1 MKRWRVVSLLLLP
14 LLIVLAGLA
23 FLGLTETGFRQL
35 VGMAVDL
42 SGGVLAV
49 ENVQGRLL
57 GKWQLDGLRLQTPAA
72 DLSCKKIV
80 AQWQPL
86 ALFRGTVRIVTVHGE
101 GIDVLIKEEGQGYSS
116 FPLPE
121 ILLPVEV
128 ALATFELNDVSIH
141 GMAGMELPRI
151 EQISL
156 ELATRRNHV
165 ILKRAEVRIPGGSA
179 HMQGIIGLGGKWPL
193 DLRGG
198 WRMEKKGAGLLAAP
212 VAADF
217 VIRGTLND
225 LVAQVD
231 LQTPVKTRVNL
242 ACSDPFGALRWQADT
257 ILSQVKLAEVHPSWP
272 DLVLESGDIRASGTR
287 AGYQG
292 TAQLQ
297 GAWNQSESRLPLAS
311 QPQTQVHAEFTGDSN
326 GLWVSLVAQLP
337 AGTVTDKDV
346 LKPQEPGTQGG
357 ESTVLPAP
365 GTDKERPAGAVTA
378 RAAVGWRDGL
388 HWQIEL
394 TGKDMNPGAYFPD
407 WQGHINTRIN
417 ISGRLQDEA
426 LQGEMQLA
434 ALDGDLLGY
443 PLSGS
448 GSVSVDEDGAQVKEF
463 VLRSGESEL
472 AVTGTVGAGVK
483 DGAGATSTLDLRVQL
498 DSANLGNLLP
508 EAGGT
513 AHLKGS
519 VQGSR
524 EAPEF
529 SFELDAGKLFYGD
542 TALQALTGSGQ
553 GIFGPQGAVNVN
565 LAGKGLRAGNTEFG
579 SLIVDLGGT
588 MARHQVQAKLTGPA
602 GDMDLVLAG
611 GLTAQTWQGEIRDLL
626 LRLDP
631 YGKWQLQS
639 PAPMRIDGKGVD
651 PTSVCLQQGEA
662 KLCLQGGWHPS
673 RDNGSGDGQWWLDA
687 NLDSFACNLL
697 YQWHLLPYSVE
708 GKLAALVRTAG
719 VGARL
724 VTMEGRFSV
733 PEVQLAIQNEDG
745 EEQILRWTDNLLDLK
760 LVGDKLV
767 SMAKSRFQDGSAL
780 DAMISIGGFGDLSA
794 SWAGLPI
801 QGEIGL
807 DVKDLAP
814 VAVLSNYTVK
824 PTGSMKGTFAVQGR
838 VGNPHLIGE
847 LRQIQ
852 GNVFIPATGIT
863 LENLLLS
870 VMAKGEEEGMHL
882 VLDAVS
888 GPGKIRI
895 AGDLTRDMQKGWLA
909 DATATGKE
917 FEVAHLPDYAI
928 FIDPDLHFAWRA
940 GMMQVSGKVL
950 VPRASVTIKEVEGSV
965 TASHDIVVVD
975 SGEAGEKKDLPL
987 QGSVIVELGPDVR
1000 VNAFGL
1006 KGQLLGSVTVS
1017 VTPGL
1022 PLTGKG
1028 SLTMHDGIFIVRDRA
1043 LDIYRGRFFFLS
1055 GPLDNP
1061 GIDVLAQKK
1070 NNDKTVG
1077 VLASGTVNDM
1087 DLKLF
1092 SDPPMAEDA
1101 VLRELLAGRS
1111 YSGTTSHQVSNTIG
1125 AVATGLGLVQSGTF
1139 VEDILSRLENQF
1151 ALNDIYVESGEKS
1164 SDVSLMV
1171 GKELSKDLYISYGY
1185 DPFTSAG
1192 IFKARYDLWKGFSVE
1207 TEVGADKT
1215 GADLL
1220 WSIEK

>member
-1 MKRWRVVSLLLLP
+1 MLLLP
-14 LLIVLAGLA
+14 VLIVLAGLA
-23 FLGLTETGFRQL
+23 FLGLTESGFRQL
-35 VGMAVDL
+35 IRMAVDL
-42 SGGVLAV
+42 SGGALAV
-49 ENVQGRLL
+49 EDVQGRLL
-57 GKWQLDGLRLQTPAA
+57 GKWRLDGLRLQTPAV
-72 DLSCKKIV
+72 DLSCKKMV

-86 ALFRGTVRIVTVHGE
+86 ALFQGTVRMVTVHGE
-101 GIDVLIKEEGQGYSS
+101 GIDVRIKEEGQGASS

-121 ILLPVEV
+121 VLLPVEV
-128 ALATFELNDVSIH
+128 AFATFELNDVSIH

-156 ELATRRNHV
+156 ELATQRNYV
-165 ILKRAEVRIPGGSA
+165 ILKRVEARIPGTSA

-193 DLRGG
+193 NLRGG
-198 WRMEKKGAGLLAAP
+198 WSMEEKGVGPLAVP

-231 LQTPVKTRVNL
+231 FQTPVQTRVNL

-257 ILSQVKLAEVHPSWP
+257 ILSQVKPAEMNPNWP
-272 DLVLESGDIRASGTR
+272 ELVLASVDIRASGTR

-292 TAQLQ
+292 TVQLEGGWAQSPP
-297 GAWNQSESRLPLAS
+297 AR
-311 QPQTQVHAEFTGDSN
+311 VHAEFAGDLA
-326 GLWVSLVAQLP
+326 GLWVSSLVAQLP
-337 AGTVTDKDV
+337 AG
-346 LKPQEPGTQGG
+346 
-357 ESTVLPAP
+357 AI
-365 GTDKERPAGAVTA
+365 TA
-378 RAAVGWRDGL
+378 RAALGWQDGL
-388 HWQIEL
+388 HWQMEL
-394 TGKDMNPGAYFPD
+394 AGNDMNPESYFPD
-407 WQGHINTRIN
+407 WQGHINARI
-417 ISGRLQDEA
+417 SSTGSWQGDELRGTA
-426 LQGEMQLA
+426 QLV

-448 GSVSVDEDGAQVKEF
+448 GSVSVDGDGAQVKGL

-472 AVTGTVGAGVK
+472 AVTGTVGAGATAGQGRPSVVGAK
-483 DGAGATSTLDLRVQL
+483 DGAGATAGQGRPSVVGAKDGAGATNTLDLRVQL
-498 DSANLGNLLP
+498 NTANLGNLLP

-524 EAPEF
+524 ETPEF
-529 SFELDAGKLFYGD
+529 SFDLDASKLFYRD
-542 TALQALTGSGQ
+542 IILQTLTGSGQ
-553 GIFGPQGAVNVN
+553 GVFSPQGEVD
-565 LAGKGLRAGNTEFG
+565 LKFSGKGVRTGKAEFT
-579 SLIVDLGGT
+579 SLAVDLGGT
-588 MARHQVQAKLTGPA
+588 MAGHQLQAKLTGPA

-611 GLTAQTWQGEIRDLL
+611 GLAAQVWQGEIRDLL

-639 PAPMRIDGKGVD
+639 PAPMRIDGAGVD
-651 PTSVCLQQGEA
+651 LASFCLQQGEA
-662 KLCLQGGWHPS
+662 RLCLAGGWNP
-673 RDNGSGDGQWWLDA
+673 SGDGQWRMEA
-687 NLDSFACNLL
+687 NLDSFDANLL
-697 YQWHLLPYSVE
+697 YQWHLLSRPVE
-708 GKLAALVRTAG
+708 GRLDAFVRTAG
-719 VGARL
+719 EGARL
-724 VTMEGRFSV
+724 RTGEARCSA
-733 PEVQLAIQNEDG
+733 PALQLAIQDEDG
-745 EEQILRWTDNLLDLK
+745 KEQFLRWTDNLLHLE
-760 LVGDKLV
+760 LVDDKLV
-767 SMAKSRFQDGSAL
+767 SMAKSWFQDGSTL
-780 DAMISIGGFGDLSA
+780 DATIIIDGFGDLSA

-801 QGEIGL
+801 QGEMGL

-814 VAVLSNYTVK
+814 VAVLSDYTVK

-838 VGNPHLIGE
+838 VGNPRLSGE
-847 LRQIQ
+847 LRQIE

-863 LENLLLS
+863 LENLFLS
-870 VMAKGEEEGMHL
+870 VMVQGEGEGMRL
-882 VLDAVS
+882 ILDTAS
-888 GPGKIRI
+888 GPGKIRVV
-895 AGDLTRDMQKGWLA
+895 GDITHDEQNGWQV

-917 FEVAHLPDYAI
+917 FVVVHLPDYEI
-928 FIDPDLHFAWRA
+928 LLDPDLRFAWRA
-940 GMMQVSGKVL
+940 GVMQISGKVL

-965 TASHDIVVVD
+965 TASSDVVVVD
-975 SGEAGEKKDLPL
+975 SGEEGERKDLPL
-987 QGSVIVELGPDVR
+987 LGSVIVELGPDVR

-1006 KGQLLGSVTVS
+1006 KGQLLGSVTVN
-1017 VTPGL
+1017 VAPGL

-1043 LDIYRGRFFFLS
+1043 LDIFRGRFFFLG

-1070 NNDKTVG
+1070 TNNKTVG

-1087 DLKLF
+1087 ELKLF

-1101 VLRELLAGRS
+1101 ILTELLAGRS
-1111 YSGTTSHQVSNTIG
+1111 YSGTSHQVSNTVG
-1125 AVATGLGLVQSGTF
+1125 AVATGLGLTQSGAF
-1139 VEDILSRLENQF
+1139 VEEILARLENQF
-1151 ALNDIYVESGEKS
+1151 ALDDIYVESGEKS
-1164 SDVSLMV
+1164 SDVSVMI

>member
-1 MKRWRVVSLLLLP
+1 VRRRWVVSLLLLP
-14 LLIVLAGLA
+14 VLIVLAGLA
-23 FLGLTETGFRQL
+23 FLGLTESGLRQL

-42 SGGVLAV
+42 SGGVLSV
-49 ENVQGRLL
+49 EDVQGRLL
-57 GKWQLDGLRLQTPAA
+57 GKWRLDGLRLQTPAA
-72 DLSCKKIV
+72 NLSCKKIM

-101 GIDVLIKEEGQGYSS
+101 GIDVLIKEKGRGDFS

-141 GMAGMELPRI
+141 GMTGMELPRI

-165 ILKRAEVRIPGGSA
+165 ILKKAEARIPGASA

-198 WRMEKKGAGLLAAP
+198 WRMEKKGIGLLAAP

-242 ACSDPFGALRWQADT
+242 TCSDPFGALRWQVDT
-257 ILSQVKLAEVHPSWP
+257 IVSQVKLAEIRSNWP
-272 DLVLESGDIRASGTR
+272 DLVLASIDIRASGTR

-297 GAWNQSESRLPLAS
+297 GAWNQSESRLPLANR
-311 QPQTQVHAEFTGDSN
+311 PQAQIHAEFMGDYD
-326 GLWVSLVAQLP
+326 GLWVSSLVAQLP
-337 AGTVTDKDV
+337 AGTVTDTDIH
-346 LKPQEPGTQGG
+346 KPQEQGTQGVD
-357 ESTVLPAP
+357 STVSPAP
-365 GTDKERPAGAVTA
+365 GPDKERPAGAVTA

-388 HWQIEL
+388 QWQIEL
-394 TGKDMNPGAYFPD
+394 TGKNIDPESYFPA
-407 WQGHINTRIN
+407 WQGRINTRIN
-417 ISGRLQDEA
+417 ISGW
-426 LQGEMQLA
+426 LQGEELRSEMQLA

-448 GSVSVDEDGAQVKEF
+448 GSVSVDGDGVQVKEL

-472 AVTGTVGAGVK
+472 AVTGTVGAG
-483 DGAGATSTLDLRVQL
+483 DGEGATSTLDLRVQL

-519 VQGSR
+519 VQGSL

-529 SFELDAGKLFYGD
+529 FFELDAGELFYRD
-542 TALQALTGSGQ
+542 TVMQALTGSGQ
-553 GIFGPQGAVNVN
+553 GIFAPQGAVNVN

-602 GDMDLVLAG
+602 GDMDLVVAG
-611 GLTAQTWQGEIRDLL
+611 GLAAQTWQGEIRDLL
-626 LRLDP
+626 LRLEP
-631 YGKWQLQS
+631 YGKWQLLD
-639 PAPMRIDGKGVD
+639 PVPMRIDGKGVD
-651 PTSVCLQQGEA
+651 LTAVCLQQGEA
-662 KLCLQGGWHPS
+662 RICLQGGWHPS
-673 RDNGSGDGQWWLDA
+673 GDNGSGDGQWWLDA

-733 PEVQLAIQNEDG
+733 PELQLAIEDEDG

-760 LVGDKLV
+760 LVDDKLV

-780 DAMISIGGFGDLSA
+780 DAMITIGGFGDLSA

-814 VAVLSNYTVK
+814 VAGLSNYTVK

-838 VGNPHLIGE
+838 LGNPHLIGE

-852 GNVFIPATGIT
+852 GNVFIPVTGIT

-895 AGDLTRDMQKGWLA
+895 AGDLTHDEQKGWQV
-909 DATATGKE
+909 DATATGRE
-917 FEVAHLPDYAI
+917 FEVAHLSDYAI
-928 FIDPDLHFAWRA
+928 FIDPDLRFAWRE
-940 GMMQVSGKVL
+940 GVMQVSGKVL

-965 TASHDIVVVD
+965 TASRDVVVVD
-975 SGEAGEKKDLPL
+975 SGEEGKRKDLPL
-987 QGSVIVELGPDVR
+987 QGSVVVELGPDVR

-1006 KGQLLGSVTVS
+1006 KGRLLGSVTVS
-1017 VTPGL
+1017 YAPGL

-1028 SLTMHDGIFIVRDRA
+1028 SLTMHDGIFVVRDRA
-1043 LDIYRGRFFFLS
+1043 LDIYRGRFFFLG

-1087 DLKLF
+1087 ELKLF

-1101 VLRELLAGRS
+1101 VLKELLAGRS
-1111 YSGTTSHQVSNTIG
+1111 YSGTSHQVSNTIG
-1125 AVATGLGLVQSGTF
+1125 AVATGLGLAQSGTF

-1151 ALNDIYVESGEKS
+1151 ALDDIYVESGEKS
-1164 SDVSLMV
+1164 SNVSVMV
-1171 GKELSKDLYISYGY
+1171 GKELSEDLYISYGY

-1220 WSIEK
+1220 WSVEK

>member
-1 MKRWRVVSLLLLP
+1 MKRRRVVSLLFLP
-14 LLIVLAGLA
+14 VVIILAGLA
-23 FLGLTETGFRQL
+23 FLGLTESGLRQL

-42 SGGVLAV
+42 SGGMLAV
-49 ENVQGRLL
+49 DEVQGRLL
-57 GKWQLDGLRLQTPAA
+57 GKWRLDGLRLQTQAA
-72 DLSCKKIV
+72 DLSCKKII

-101 GIDVLIKEEGQGYSS
+101 GIDVRIKEEGQGDSS

-121 ILLPVEV
+121 ILLPLEV
-128 ALATFELNDVSIH
+128 ALATFELKDVFIH
-141 GMAGMELPRI
+141 GITGVELPRI

-156 ELATRRNHV
+156 ELAARRNHV
-165 ILKRAEVRIPGGSA
+165 TLKRVEAGIPGGSA
-179 HMQGIIGLGGKWPL
+179 HLRGIVSLSGKWPL
-193 DLRGG
+193 DLQGG
-198 WRMEKKGAGLLAAP
+198 WRMEKKSAGLPAAP

-217 VIRGTLND
+217 VIRGTLTD
-225 LVAQVD
+225 LVARVD

-242 ACSDPFGALRWQADT
+242 SCSDLLGALRWQADT
-257 ILSQVKLAEVHPSWP
+257 VLSQVQLAEMHSNWP
-272 DLVLESGDIRASGTR
+272 DLILPTVDIRASGTR

-292 TAQLQ
+292 TAFLE
-297 GAWNQSESRLPLAS
+297 GAWNQSESQLPSARP
-311 QPQTQVHAEFTGDSN
+311 PQTQLHAEFTGDSN
-326 GLWVSLVAQLP
+326 GLWVSLAAQLP
-337 AGTVTDKDV
+337 AGTMKDKDA
-346 LKPQEPGTQGG
+346 LRPQEPGMQGADTT
-357 ESTVLPAP
+357 ESSAP
-365 GTDKERPAGAVTA
+365 GTDKERPGGAVTA
-378 RAAVGWRDGL
+378 RAAIGWRDGL
-388 HWQIEL
+388 QWQIEL
-394 TGKDMNPGAYFPD
+394 AGKDIDPELYFPA

-417 ISGRLQDEA
+417 ISGRW
-426 LQGEMQLA
+426 QGEELMSEMQLA

-448 GSVSVDEDGAQVKEF
+448 GSVNIDGEGARVKEL

-472 AVTGTVGAGVK
+472 TVNGTVGLGAG
-483 DGAGATSTLDLRVQL
+483 DGAGATSALDLRVQL

-508 EAGGT
+508 EAGGM

-519 VQGSR
+519 VQGR
-524 EAPEF
+524 WQAPEF
-529 SFELDAGKLFYGD
+529 SFELDAGKLFYRD

-565 LAGKGLRAGNTEFG
+565 LAGKGVRAGNTEFA

-611 GLTAQTWQGEIRDLL
+611 GLAALVWQGEIRNLL
-626 LRLDP
+626 LQLDP

-662 KLCLQGGWHPS
+662 RFCLQGGWQP
-673 RDNGSGDGQWWLDA
+673 SGDGQWWLDA

-708 GKLAALVRTAG
+708 GELTAFVRTAG

-724 VTMEGRFSV
+724 VTMEGRFAV
-733 PEVQLAIQNEDG
+733 PEVQLALQNEDG
-745 EEQILRWTDNLLDLK
+745 EEQLLRWTDNLLDLK
-760 LVGDKLV
+760 LVDDTLV
-767 SMAKSRFQDGSAL
+767 GMAKSRFQDGSAL
-780 DAMISIGGFGDLSA
+780 DAMISIDGFSDLSA

-814 VAVLSNYTVK
+814 VAVLSNYTVR

-838 VGNPHLIGE
+838 AGNPHLIGE

-852 GNVFIPATGIT
+852 GNVFIPVTGIT

-895 AGDLTRDMQKGWLA
+895 GGDLTRDEQKGWQLN
-909 DATATGKE
+909 ATATGKE

-928 FIDPDLHFAWRA
+928 FIDPDLRFAWRA
-940 GMMQVSGKVL
+940 GVVQVSGKAL
-950 VPRASVTIKEVEGSV
+950 VPRASITIKEVEGSV
-965 TASHDIVVVD
+965 TASSDVIVVD
-975 SGEAGEKKDLPL
+975 NGKEAERKDLPL
-987 QGSVIVELGPDVR
+987 QGSVIVELGPDVHID
-1000 VNAFGL
+1000 AFGL
-1006 KGQLLGSVTVS
+1006 KGRLLGSVTVS
-1017 VTPGL
+1017 DAPGL

-1028 SLTMHDGIFIVRDRA
+1028 SFTMHDGIFVVRDRA
-1043 LDIYRGRFFFLS
+1043 LNISRGRFFFLG

-1070 NNDKTVG
+1070 TIDDKTVG

-1092 SDPPMAEDA
+1092 SDPPMTEDA
-1101 VLRELLAGRS
+1101 ILRELLTGRS
-1111 YSGTTSHQVSNTIG
+1111 YSGTSHQVSSTVG
-1125 AVATGLGLVQSGTF
+1125 AVATGLGLTQSGAF
-1139 VEDILSRLENQF
+1139 VEDVLSRLENQF
-1151 ALNDIYVESGEKS
+1151 SLSDIYVESGEKS
-1164 SDVSLMV
+1164 SDMSVMV
-1171 GKELSKDLYISYGY
+1171 GKELSEDLYISYGY

-1192 IFKARYDLWKGFSVE
+1192 IFKARYDLWKGLSVE

>member
-1 MKRWRVVSLLLLP
+1 LLP
-14 LLIVLAGLA
+14 VLIVLAGLA
-23 FLGLTETGFRQL
+23 FLGLTESGFRQL
-35 VGMAVDL
+35 VRMAVDL

-49 ENVQGRLL
+49 EDVQGRLL
-57 GKWQLDGLRLQTPAA
+57 GKWRLDGLRLQTPAA

-101 GIDVLIKEEGQGYSS
+101 GIDVLIKEEGQGDSS

-141 GMAGMELPRI
+141 GMTGMELPYI

-165 ILKRAEVRIPGGSA
+165 ILKRAEAGIPGGSA

-193 DLRGG
+193 DLQGG
-198 WRMEKKGAGLLAAP
+198 WRMEKKGVGLLAAP

-231 LQTPVKTRVNL
+231 LQTPVQTRVNL

-257 ILSQVKLAEVHPSWP
+257 ILSQVKLAEVHSNWP
-272 DLVLESGDIRASGTR
+272 DLVLTSGDIRASGTR

-297 GAWNQSESRLPLAS
+297 GAWNHSESRLPLAS
-311 QPQTQVHAEFTGDSN
+311 QPQTQLHAEFTGDSD

-337 AGTVTDKDV
+337 AGTVTDTDI
-346 LKPQEPGTQGG
+346 LKLQE
-357 ESTVLPAP
+357 P

-388 HWQIEL
+388 QWQIEL
-394 TGKDMNPGAYFPD
+394 AGKDMNPGSYFPA

-417 ISGRLQDEA
+417 ISGRLQGEE
-426 LQGEMQLA
+426 LRSEMQLA

-448 GSVSVDEDGAQVKEF
+448 GSVSVDGDGTQVKEL

-472 AVTGTVGAGVK
+472 AVTGTVGAG

-513 AHLKGS
+513 AHLTGS
-519 VQGSR
+519 VQGSL

-529 SFELDAGKLFYGD
+529 SFELDAGKLFYRD
-542 TALQALTGSGQ
+542 TALQALTGAGQ

-565 LAGKGLRAGNTEFG
+565 LAGKGLRAGKTEFG

-602 GDMDLVLAG
+602 GDIDLVLAG
-611 GLTAQTWQGEIRDLL
+611 GLAAQVWQGEIRNLL

-631 YGKWQLQS
+631 YGKWQLQG

-662 KLCLQGGWHPS
+662 RLCLQGGWHPS
-673 RDNGSGDGQWWLDA
+673 GDNGSGEGQWWLDA
-687 NLDSFACNLL
+687 NLDSLPCNLL
-697 YQWHLLPYSVE
+697 YQWHLMSRSVE

-724 VTMEGRFSV
+724 VTMEGRFAV
-733 PEVQLAIQNEDG
+733 PEVQLTIEDEDG
-745 EEQILRWTDNLLDLK
+745 EEQLLRWTDNLLDLK
-760 LVGDKLV
+760 LVDDKLV

-852 GNVFIPATGIT
+852 GNVFIPVTGIT

-882 VLDAVS
+882 VLEAVS

-895 AGDLTRDMQKGWLA
+895 AGDLTRDEQKGWQV

-917 FEVAHLPDYAI
+917 FEAAHLPDYAI
-928 FIDPDLHFAWRA
+928 FIDPDLHFAWRE
-940 GMMQVSGKVL
+940 GVMQVSGKVL

-965 TASHDIVVVD
+965 TASHDVVVVD
-975 SGEAGEKKDLPL
+975 SGEEDERKDLPL
-987 QGSVIVELGPDVR
+987 QGSVIVELGPEVR

-1017 VTPGL
+1017 VAPGL

-1043 LDIYRGRFFFLS
+1043 LDIYRGRFFFLG

-1101 VLRELLAGRS
+1101 ILRELLAGRS
-1111 YSGTTSHQVSNTIG
+1111 YSGTSHQVSNTIG

-1220 WSIEK
+1220 WSFEK